1 VKPRILVID
10 DESAIRDSLK
20 MTLEY
25 DGYDVATAATGEE
38 GVKLVEREA
47 PDLVF
52 LDIKMP
58 GMDGL
63 EVLQKLRH
71 VVDTV
76 PFVVISGHGDIS
88 TAVEATRLGAFDFIE
103 KPLASERVLVTVR
116 NAVDT
121 RRLKTENRSYRKD
134 AEKKYQ
140 IVGDSPALAAV
151 RGAIQKAAPTNA
163 TVLIWGESGPIHRES
178 LRRDGPFVQVNCAA
192 IPDELIESELFG
204 HEKGSFTGATDR
216 QIGKFEQAD
225 KGTIFLDEVGDMSLK
240 TQAKVLRVLQE
251 QELERLG
258 SNRLIKVDVRVI
270 AATNKNL
277 EEEIDRHTFR
287 EDLFYRLNVVPIQVP
302 ALRERRDDI
311 PALVRHFA
319 DLFARDNNFRRT
331 TFTGEAMEVLRQRH
345 WRGNIRELRNFV
357 ERLMIMSGGEAM
369 EVLRQR
375 HWRGNI
381 RELRNFVER
390 LMIMSGGDA
399 IDVADIPDA
408 GAAAVRGE
416 AAAGAAGGSG
426 AGPALSQ
433 AWLHAPTL
441 QEFKSGSERA
451 YLVAR
456 LRENGW
462 NISKTAEVID
472 TPRSNLY
479 KKLEQYQISQ
489 EKDG

>member
-1 VKPRILVID
+1 
-10 DESAIRDSLK
+10 
-20 MTLEY
+20 
-25 DGYDVATAATGEE
+25 
-38 GVKLVEREA
+38 
-47 PDLVF
+47 
-52 LDIKMP
+52 
-58 GMDGL
+58 
-63 EVLQKLRH
+63 
-71 VVDTV
+71 
-76 PFVVISGHGDIS
+76 
-88 TAVEATRLGAFDFIE
+88 VEATKLGAFDFIE
-103 KPLASERVLVTVR
+103 KPLAEERVLVTVR

-121 RRLKTENRSYRKD
+121 RRLKSENRTYPKD
-134 AEKKYQ
+134 VEKKHQ

-163 TVLIWGESGPIHRES
+163 TVLIWGESGVGKELVARAIHRDS

-258 SNRLIKVDVRVI
+258 SNRVIKVDVRVI

-287 EDLFYRLNVVPIQVP
+287 EDLFYRLNVVPIHVP
-302 ALRERRDDI
+302 ALRERRDDV

-319 DLFARDNNFRRT
+319 DLFARDNNFHRK
-331 TFTGEAMEVLRQRH
+331 TFTAAAMEKLRQQH

-357 ERLMIMSGGEAM
+357 ERLVIMT
-369 EVLRQR
+369 
-375 HWRGNI
+375 
-381 RELRNFVER
+381 
-390 LMIMSGGDA
+390 GGDQ
-399 IDVADIPDA
+399 IDAKDVPEGGVIRGDMSNLALATPSPAA
-408 GAAAVRGE
+408 GETSAAVND
-416 AAAGAAGGSG
+416 
-426 AGPALSQ
+426 Q
-433 AWLHAPTL
+433 AWMHAPTL

-489 EKDG
+489 ERDG